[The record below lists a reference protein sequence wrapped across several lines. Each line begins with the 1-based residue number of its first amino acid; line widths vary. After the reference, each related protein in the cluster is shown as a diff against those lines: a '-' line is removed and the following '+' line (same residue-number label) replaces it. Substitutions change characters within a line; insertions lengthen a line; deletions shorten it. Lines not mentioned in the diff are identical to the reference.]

1 MNHLV
6 SAALTYFETKCMA
19 QTSRR
24 FRCEFMHG
32 RIPSLDAFSK
42 WIDGFVVCG
51 TSAVNEFS
59 GYARSVRTPENSE

>member
-1 MNHLV
+1 
-6 SAALTYFETKCMA
+6 
-19 QTSRR
+19 
-24 FRCEFMHG
+24 MHG